1 MNAQPDFPS
10 LRFLIPLAALGAMAA
25 FASLE
30 VDPAGAA
37 ESGYLALVATAV
49 LLAVAALAPAPA
61 MELGLGATL
70 ATAVVWAL
78 PQGPGRGAAMGLL
91 LVATL
96 AVAAGRALAGDRVGL
111 PVTIPLS
118 LGVQFLL
125 RGELLFHPEPDVR
138 TLVALLVLPL
148 AGAAAVTVLAERHG
162 TLALVAAAAAVA
174 LARGWDVASTLGV
187 VTLAAGD
194 LLARRKAGRWVRA
207 AAVLPFLVALAW
219 RPGPGLAAAVCGL
232 ALWRPRVALGLA
244 VPVAAALYWVPW
256 GDEGTREGIL
266 QLVWLPLLLPAVVL
280 PARERI
286 WSVATAALIAVAVP
300 LMPDRAVLAAPLG
313 LAALSLRPAGP
324 AAWPQRVWTAAL
336 LGGTALLASYPW
348 LREEP
353 LAEVLSLPGLPP
365 GWPLAAW
372 VVGVFLALAGVG
384 VGLERRPEVRRPALA
399 SAGLAGVAVLL
410 ALGAG
415 LPRAGTPLLPPEM
428 PVILEAGKP
437 AWETVLAPE
446 KVESVVVESSL
457 GNSSGLPPGTPVAVL
472 RLENP
477 AGASADWTLRAG
489 DDTGEWAARR
499 PDVARAG
506 GRVPSPWVSWVAGD
520 FFAQRYR
527 SRWALPRPERFA
539 RLRVE
544 RAPGLPPE
552 VVFAL
557 HQLEV
562 RE

>member
-1 MNAQPDFPS
+1 MNAQPDSSPLRS
-10 LRFLIPLAALGAMAA
+10 ALLRFLIPLAAFGAMAA

-30 VDPAGAA
+30 ADPAGAA
-37 ESGYLALVATAV
+37 ESGYLALLATAV
-49 LLAVAALAPAPA
+49 LLSVAALAPAPA
-61 MELGLGATL
+61 VELGLGATL

-91 LVATL
+91 LAATL
-96 AVAAGRALAGDRVGL
+96 AVAAGRSLAGGRLGL
-111 PVTIPLS
+111 SVTIPLS

-125 RGELLFHPEPDVR
+125 RGELLFNPHPDIR

-148 AGAAAVTVLAERHG
+148 AGAAAVTVLSERHG
-162 TLALVAAAAAVA
+162 MLPLIAAAVA
-174 LARGWDVASTLGV
+174 VAVAPGWDVAATLGI

-194 LLARRKAGRWVRA
+194 VLGRRA
-207 AAVLPFLVALAW
+207 AGWWVQGAAVAPFLVALAW
-219 RPGPGLAAAVCGL
+219 KPGPGLAAAVCGL

-244 VPVAAALYWVPW
+244 VPVAAALYWLPW
-256 GDEGTREGIL
+256 GDEGVRESFH
-266 QLVWLPLLLPAVVL
+266 QLAWLPLLLPAITL
-280 PARERI
+280 PAQDRI
-286 WSVATAALIAVAVP
+286 ENLVTAVLMAATVP
-300 LMPDRAVLAAPLG
+300 LIPDQAVLAAPLG

-324 AAWPQRVWTAAL
+324 AVVPQRVWTAAL

-348 LREEP
+348 LREAP
-353 LAEVLSLPGLPP
+353 LAEVLSLTGLPP
-365 GWPLAAW
+365 GWPLA
-372 VVGVFLALAGVG
+372 VGILIVCLVLAGAST
-384 VGLERRPEVRRPALA
+384 GLRLPSLA
-399 SAGLAGVAVLL
+399 SAGIAGAAILL

-415 LPRAGTPLLPPEM
+415 LPPAGTPLLPPEM
-428 PVILEAGKP
+428 PVLLDAGKP
-437 AWETVLAPE
+437 VWETVLAPE
-446 KVESVVVESSL
+446 KVASVVVESSL
-457 GNSSGLPPGTPVAVL
+457 GNGAGLAPGTPVAVL
-472 RLENP
+472 RLQNP

-499 PDVARAG
+499 PDVAQAG
-506 GRVPSPWVSWVAGD
+506 GRPPSPWVSWVAGD

-527 SRWALPRPERFA
+527 SRWTLPRPERFA

-552 VVFAL
+552 VVLAL